1 MYKATLEKFREIYEQ
16 NEDRCCPAEFI
27 PIAKALE
34 KQIPKKPKAL
44 RTYDRKLSAMGDCP
58 VCGRTVDNN
67 ENYCFNCGQRLD
79 WEAEK

>member
-1 MYKATLEKFREIYEQ
+1 MYKEVFEKFIEVCENNGIC
-16 NEDRCCPAEFI
+16 CCPAQFI
-27 PIAKALE
+27 PIAEALE

-67 ENYCFNCGQRLD
+67 EHYCFNCGQRLD